1 MRRSLDRGTQMGYN
15 TPMKG
20 SEQTVEVGDI
30 WEYAGNSF
38 RPPYLILII
47 DIYNS
52 TIKSVPSSVYY
63 ETLGK
68 YNTKSNITIS
78 YLYKE
83 YRKIS

>member
-1 MRRSLDRGTQMGYN
+1 MGYN
-15 TPMKG
+15 TPMNG

-68 YNTKSNITIS
+68 YNTKSNITIE

-83 YRKIS
+83 YRKVS